1 MTQNSVIVN
10 ADVERQFGEAAL
22 LTTGMPAADAALVAD
37 TLVEA
42 DLRGVYSHGIQLLH
56 RYVRGLSRGLNPN
69 PNVQTVVDAGAL
81 AILDGD
87 CGMGQVASRKAMD
100 LAIEKAEEHGIAA
113 VGVRNSN
120 HHGALAYWGMMA
132 VDRGMIGI
140 ATTNGPAMMAP
151 AGGVTET
158 LGNNPVCYAMPAG
171 KAYPI
176 ILDMAVS
183 TAARNKIR
191 VAAAAGTKI
200 PLDWALDRDG
210 RPTDD
215 PDVALAGLV
224 APMSGAKGFG
234 MAVVMEILT
243 AGLSG
248 GLMGKDVP
256 TDTITGADS
265 ATVFHPVR
273 ASHHFQVID
282 VKRIVPLDEFKSR
295 VDRLAEQVHES
306 ALAKGKDAVYMPGEI
321 EFKTK
326 ERRLREGIPILPAVM
341 GTLDRIADEIGIER
355 IARL

>member
-1 MTQNSVIVN
+1 MADNGVTVA
-10 ADVERQFGEAAL
+10 ADVERRFSETAL

-42 DLRGVYSHGIQLLH
+42 DLRGVYSHGIQIMH
-56 RYVRGLSRGLNPN
+56 RYVRGLSKGLNPT

-81 AILDGD
+81 AVLDGD
-87 CGMGQVASRKAMD
+87 CGMGQVVSHKAME
-100 LAIEKAEEHGIAA
+100 LAIEKAEQHGIAA
-113 VGVRNSN
+113 VSVRNSN

-132 VDRGMIGI
+132 VNRGMIGI
-140 ATTNGPAMMAP
+140 VTTNGPAIMAP
-151 AGGVTET
+151 WGGVNET
-158 LGNNPVCYAMPAG
+158 LGNNPMCYAIPAG
-171 KAYPI
+171 SAYPI
-176 ILDMAVS
+176 VLDMAVS

-210 RPTDD
+210 KPTDD
-215 PDVALAGLV
+215 PQVALEGLV

-234 MAVVMEILT
+234 LAVAMEVLT

-256 TDTITGADS
+256 TDTITASDS
-265 ATVFHPVR
+265 TYVFHPVR

-282 VKRIVPLDEFKSR
+282 IKQMVPLDEFKSR

-306 ALAKGKDAVYMPGEI
+306 APAKGNDAVYMPGEI

-326 ERRLREGIPILPAVM
+326 EQRLKGGIPIPQAVL
-341 GTLDRIADEIGIER
+341 TNLDRIADEIGIER
-355 IARL
+355 IGG

>member
-1 MTQNSVIVN
+1 MTHEGVTID
-10 ADVERQFGEAAL
+10 ADVARRFGEAAL

-56 RYVRGLSRGLNPN
+56 RYVRGLSMGLNPN
-69 PNVQTVVDAGAL
+69 PNVQTVLDAGAL
-81 AILDGD
+81 AVLDGD
-87 CGMGQVASRKAMD
+87 CGMGQVASRKAME
-100 LAIEKAEEHGIAA
+100 LAIEKAEDHGIAA

-132 VDRGMIGI
+132 VDRGMISI
-140 ATTNGPAMMAP
+140 ATTNAPAIMAP
-151 AGGVTET
+151 LGGVTET

-171 KAYPI
+171 SAYPI
-176 ILDMAVS
+176 VLDMAVS

-215 PDVALAGLV
+215 PEVALKGLV

-234 MAVVMEILT
+234 MAVAMELLT

-248 GLMGKDVP
+248 GLMGKEVP
-256 TDTITGADS
+256 TDAITAKDS
-265 ATVFHPVR
+265 TYVFHPVR
-273 ASHHFQVID
+273 VSHHFQVID
-282 VKRIVPLDEFKSR
+282 IKQMVPLDEFKSR
-295 VDRLAEQVHES
+295 VDRLAQQVHES
-306 ALAKGKDAVYMPGEI
+306 ALAKGNDAVYMPGEI

-326 ERRLREGIPILPAVM
+326 ELRLREGIPIPPAVV

-355 IARL
+355 ISR